1 MAAGYVTRLRDGRST
16 VDLWQERFEMADLIY
31 TALIVG
37 VFAVLTLVLRGVE
50 RL

>member
-1 MAAGYVTRLRDGRST
+1 
-16 VDLWQERFEMADLIY
+16 MADLIF
-31 TALIVG
+31 TVLVIG